1 MTPSDVNCG
10 IVLKDRVTCTTTVT
24 FTISNISPA
33 DACSFK
39 VLVQAD
45 PGLAQQGIVNIASL
59 ASGVTTSRTTTL
71 PPGGNCFDPDC
82 TVCITVD
89 LGNEIK
95 IRDNKKGK
103 Y

>member
-1 MTPSDVNCG
+1 M
-10 IVLKDRVTCTTTVT
+10 LKDRVTCTITAT
-24 FTISNISPA
+24 FTISNIGPT

-59 ASGVTTSRTTTL
+59 ASGVIISRIITL

-82 TVCITVD
+82 TVCIIVD

>member
-1 MTPSDVNCG
+1 MTPSDINCG
-10 IVLKDRVTCTTTVT
+10 IVLKDRVTCTTTLT
-24 FTISNISPA
+24 FTISNIGPA
-33 DACSFK
+33 DPYSFE

-59 ASGVTTSRTTTL
+59 ASGVIISRIITL

-82 TVCITVD
+82 TVCIIVD